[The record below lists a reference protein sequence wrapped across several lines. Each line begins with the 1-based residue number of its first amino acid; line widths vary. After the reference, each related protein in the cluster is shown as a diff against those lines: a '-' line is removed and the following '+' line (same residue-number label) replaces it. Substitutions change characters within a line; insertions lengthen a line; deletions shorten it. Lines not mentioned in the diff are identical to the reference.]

1 MAKRKLI
8 AVVALA
14 ALAAVA
20 VVAWLVLRQPK
31 DTGELLLYGN
41 VDIRQ
46 VSLAFNGN
54 DRIAELTVGEGD
66 SVKTGQ
72 VLGRLDTRTLSLR
85 VQQARA
91 QIGAQEQ
98 ALLRL
103 QHGSRPEEVAQARSK
118 VSAAQADADL
128 AAQQQARLQATSLS
142 TGGRAVAA
150 GDLDNAAA
158 RVRSALAQLES
169 ARKAS
174 DLVIT
179 GPRKEDIAQA
189 QAQLAAAR
197 AEFAL
202 MEHQL
207 AEAELK
213 SPVEAVVRSRLM
225 EPGDMASPQR
235 PVYLLAITR
244 PKWVRVYVPEVDLGR
259 IKPGQAASVTTD
271 SAPDQPL
278 GGTIGYISSIAEF
291 TPKTVQTEDLRTSL
305 VYEVRVNV
313 QDPQDRLRLGMPA
326 TVHVREDT
334 SAERR

>member
-1 MAKRKLI
+1 MARRKLI

-20 VVAWLVLRQPK
+20 VVAWLLLRKPK

-66 SVKTGQ
+66 RVKTGQ